1 MDATFGTL
9 LKDWR
14 ARRRLSQMDL
24 GLAANVSA
32 RHICFLETGRAR
44 PSQPMVRH
52 LSEVLEMPR
61 TARNSLLQA
70 AGFSAA
76 YRARDPEAAELA
88 PVRAAV
94 DWTLER
100 HDPYP
105 GIALDRHWR
114 LLQLNRCAS
123 ALLGALGVGVGDSL
137 LEAFLAGG
145 PFREAMANRDEVAR
159 HMAVRLQTESSHFGG
174 DPVLEQAAERLRNLT
189 TGRAPTVEAPAPAVI
204 PVVYRAGGLELS
216 LFSTL
221 AQFGSTEDVALADL
235 RIELMFPADEA
246 SKAALVQLAGPVPG
260 RR

>member
-9 LKDWR
+9 LRDWR
-14 ARRRLSQMDL
+14 ARRRLSQLDL

-52 LSEVLEMPR
+52 LSEVLDMPR
-61 TARNSLLQA
+61 AARNGLLQA

-76 YRARDPEAAELA
+76 YRARDPDAAELV
-88 PVRAAV
+88 PIRAAV

-105 GIALDRHWR
+105 GMALDRHWR
-114 LLQLNRCAS
+114 LLQLNRCATG
-123 ALLGALGVGVGDSL
+123 LLGALGLGVGDSL
-137 LEAFLAGG
+137 IEAFLAAG
-145 PFREAMANRDEVAR
+145 PLRDAMANRDEVAR
-159 HMAVRLQTESSHFGG
+159 YMAARLQTESAHLGG
-174 DPVLEQAAERLRNLT
+174 DPLLDRAAEQLRNALPA
-189 TGRAPTVEAPAPAVI
+189 RMPTAEAPAPAVI
-204 PVVYRAGGLELS
+204 PVTYRAGGLELS